1 MPRTADPFDELA
13 ALFLT
18 DPDRPDGDRAQRATV
33 ELLIVGH
40 LPVRGSLWLVPYADA
55 VAREAGPTALIRL
68 DDEQPS
74 LEILR
79 GPPGAPPP
87 SAAGTLREAIAE
99 VAAVPA
105 SWMVRPA
112 GGTTSGEIVA
122 AGAERITILTSADQA
137 AVVRAYEWVLN
148 LVEAAE
154 RSHRP
159 APQIGLAVLGADT
172 EVARGV
178 MGRINQTARANLD
191 IELPLVVC
199 VPRMDAEVKSSGSLR
214 FSAQTTCDLAEV
226 VNWINTPGPT
236 PAPGVASP
244 EREQVPSTGSGSR
257 PLRPAVTAARPYQ
270 REPGGALEQ
279 GARSAA
285 ADDAS
290 AHQSERR
297 PGGPYGALETTQ
309 TVPSAARSDAP
320 EPAAAPAPPVP
331 TAVCESCGS
340 TVKLVPKPS
349 VELETKAPAGSIE
362 PDDRGAPVPLA
373 HHVEGLT
380 PLAVRCPG
388 HERVELALDTAG
400 RLNILGREDAM
411 RQMRIVE
418 TWAKAHREII
428 SMACPDQWIDPGGA
442 TVTHVFTERPASVA
456 DLHGSDLRLHVLTP
470 VTVEG
475 RKGWYAAPLNAVVR

>member
-18 DPDRPDGDRAQRATV
+18 DPDRPAGDRAQRATV

-79 GPPGAPPP
+79 GPPGAPPV
-87 SAAGTLREAIAE
+87 SAAGTLREAIAG

-122 AGAERITILTSADQA
+122 AGADRITILTSADQA

-154 RSHRP
+154 RSHRA

-178 MGRINQTARANLD
+178 MGRINQTARSNLD
-191 IELPLVVC
+191 VELRLVAC
-199 VPRMDAEVKSSGSLR
+199 VPRMDAEVESSGSVR
-214 FSAQTTCDLAEV
+214 FSPQATPDLAEV
-226 VNWINTPGPT
+226 VNWINTPA
-236 PAPGVASP
+236 PAPPVASP
-244 EREQVPSTGSGSR
+244 ELQQVPSPSS
-257 PLRPAVTAARPYQ
+257 Q
-270 REPGGALEQ
+270 SEPPGALEQ
-279 GARSAA
+279 GARS
-285 ADDAS
+285 
-290 AHQSERR
+290 
-297 PGGPYGALETTQ
+297 
-309 TVPSAARSDAP
+309 DAP
-320 EPAAAPAPPVP
+320 EAAPVRSTEPAAAPEPPVP
-331 TAVCESCGS
+331 TAVCGSCGS

-349 VELETKAPAGSIE
+349 VELETKIPAGSIE
-362 PDDRGAPVPLA
+362 PDDRGAPVPLS
-373 HHVEGLT
+373 HYVEGLT

-388 HERVELALDTAG
+388 HERVELALDSAG

-470 VTVEG
+470 VTVDG
-475 RKGWYAAPLNAVVR
+475 RKGWYAGPLNAVVR